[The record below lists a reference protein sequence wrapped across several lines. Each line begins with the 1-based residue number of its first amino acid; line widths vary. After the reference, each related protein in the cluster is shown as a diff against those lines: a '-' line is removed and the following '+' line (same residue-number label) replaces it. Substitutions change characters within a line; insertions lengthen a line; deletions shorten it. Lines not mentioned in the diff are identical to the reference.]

1 MSEVQKESYV
11 DEAKRRI
18 AHLSYKLEEAD
29 KRIKTLEY
37 DNAELVRWTNE
48 TCVPRMQEMS
58 DELVNRYNQKRYRGK
73 SYNDMRWKSKEEQK
87 QVDNLKQ
94 KFDELFA

>member
-18 AHLSYKLEEAD
+18 ANLSYKLEEAE
-29 KRIKTLEY
+29 KKIKTLEY
-37 DNAELVRWTNE
+37 DNAELVRWTND
-48 TCVPRMQEMS
+48 TCLPRLQELT

-73 SYNDMRWKSKEEQK
+73 SYNDLRWKGREEQR
-87 QVDNLKQ
+87 D
-94 KFDELFA
+94 

>member
-18 AHLSYKLEEAD
+18 AHLSYKLEEAE
-29 KRIKTLEY
+29 KKIKTLEH
-37 DNAELVRWTNE
+37 DNAELVRWTND
-48 TCVPRMQEMS
+48 TCLPRLQELT

-73 SYNDMRWKSKEEQK
+73 SYNDLKWKGRAEGCQ
-87 QVDNLKQ
+87 QT
-94 KFDELFA
+94 

>member
-18 AHLSYKLEEAD
+18 AHLSYKLEEAE
-29 KRIKTLEY
+29 KKIKTLEF
-37 DNAELVRWTNE
+37 DNAELVRWTND
-48 TCVPRMQEMS
+48 TCLPRLQELT

-73 SYNDMRWKSKEEQK
+73 NYNDLRWKEREEQR
-87 QVDNLKQ
+87 D
-94 KFDELFA
+94 

>member
-18 AHLSYKLEEAD
+18 AHLSYKLEEAE
-29 KRIKTLEY
+29 KKIKTLEY
-37 DNAELVRWTNE
+37 DNAELVRWTND
-48 TCVPRMQEMS
+48 TCVPRLQELT

-73 SYNDMRWKSKEEQK
+73 NYNDLRWKDREGNGK
-87 QVDNLKQ
+87 
-94 KFDELFA
+94 

>member
-18 AHLSYKLEEAD
+18 AHLSYKLEEAE
-29 KRIKTLEY
+29 KKIKTLEF
-37 DNAELVRWTNE
+37 DNAELVRWTNDM
-48 TCVPRMQEMS
+48 CIPRLQELT

-73 SYNDMRWKSKEEQK
+73 SYNDLRWKGKEEQK
-87 QVDNLKQ
+87 GTRL
-94 KFDELFA
+94 

>member
-18 AHLSYKLEEAD
+18 AHLSYKLEEAE
-29 KRIKTLEY
+29 KKIKSLEF
-37 DNAELVRWTNE
+37 DNAELVRWTNDM
-48 TCVPRMQEMS
+48 CIPRLQELT

-73 SYNDMRWKSKEEQK
+73 SYNDLRWKGREEQR
-87 QVDNLKQ
+87 D
-94 KFDELFA
+94 

>member
-87 QVDNLKQ
+87 GSRS
-94 KFDELFA
+94 

>member
-18 AHLSYKLEEAD
+18 AHLSYKLEEAE
-29 KRIKTLEY
+29 KKIKSLEF
-37 DNAELVRWTNE
+37 DNAELVRWTNDM
-48 TCVPRMQEMS
+48 CIPRLQELT

-73 SYNDMRWKSKEEQK
+73 SYNDLRWKGREEQR
-87 QVDNLKQ
+87 N
-94 KFDELFA
+94 

>member
-18 AHLSYKLEEAD
+18 AHLSYKLEEAE
-29 KRIKTLEY
+29 KKIKTLEY
-37 DNAELVRWTNE
+37 DNAELVRWTND
-48 TCVPRMQEMS
+48 TCVPRLQELT

-73 SYNDMRWKSKEEQK
+73 SYNDLRWKGKEEQK
-87 QVDNLKQ
+87 GTRL
-94 KFDELFA
+94 

>member
-18 AHLSYKLEEAD
+18 AHLSYKLEEAE
-29 KRIKTLEY
+29 KKIKTLEH
-37 DNAELVRWTNE
+37 DNAELVRCTNDM
-48 TCVPRMQEMS
+48 CVPRLQELT

-73 SYNDMRWKSKEEQK
+73 NYNDLRWKGRSEGVQK
-87 QVDNLKQ
+87 D
-94 KFDELFA
+94 

>member
-18 AHLSYKLEEAD
+18 AHLSHKLEEAQG
-29 KRIKTLEY
+29 RIRNLEF

-48 TCVPRMQEMS
+48 VCVPRLQELS
-58 DELVNRYNQKRYRGK
+58 DELVNKYNQKRYRGK
-73 SYNDMRWKSKEEQK
+73 SYTDLKWKGKNK
-87 QVDNLKQ
+87 GT
-94 KFDELFA
+94 

>member
-18 AHLSYKLEEAD
+18 AHLSYKLEEAE
-29 KRIKTLEY
+29 KKIKTLEY
-37 DNAELVRWTNE
+37 DNAELVRWTNDM
-48 TCVPRMQEMS
+48 CVPRLQELT

-73 SYNDMRWKSKEEQK
+73 SYNDLKWKGRPEGIQK
-87 QVDNLKQ
+87 D
-94 KFDELFA
+94 

>member
-18 AHLSYKLEEAD
+18 AHLSYKLEEAE
-29 KRIKTLEY
+29 KKIKTLEF
-37 DNAELVRWTNE
+37 DNAELMRWTND
-48 TCVPRMQEMS
+48 TCLPRLQELT

-73 SYNDMRWKSKEEQK
+73 NYNDLRWKGREGNGK
-87 QVDNLKQ
+87 
-94 KFDELFA
+94 